1 MIRYTVVYFDKMSV
15 GRPEY
20 DYCSSHPWFLEG
32 EYVTNR
38 LVYKL
43 TNSVHRI
50 VFKSSAGFLMSWGA
64 IAIPETH
71 PLFNAKLPMMLV
83 DNLDKSL
90 SFNVTR
96 FLEDELLDI
105 CYEVLTERRE
115 SLRSDGEN
123 G

>member
-1 MIRYTVVYFDKMSV
+1 MRYTVVYFDNMSA

-20 DYCSSHPWFLEG
+20 DYCSFHPWFLEG
-32 EYVTNR
+32 GYVKNR
-38 LVYKL
+38 SVYKL
-43 TNSVHRI
+43 SQYVHRI

-83 DNLDKSL
+83 DSLDKGL

-96 FLEDELLDI
+96 VLEEELLDI

-115 SLRSDGEN
+115 SLHSDEEN
-123 G
+123 D